1 LIGNSEGLLRH
12 AILARILSPMSIAIN
27 RRQHEVAA
35 MSALAQDQLLD
46 IAEIAKIY
54 RSTPGS
60 IRTALWKHRKRGG
73 GFRFPIPISGPGR
86 LRWLRSVVD
95 QHLQSLNS
103 AELEAFARRCKP
115 I

>member
-1 LIGNSEGLLRH
+1 
-12 AILARILSPMSIAIN
+12 MSIAIN